1 MSRAYVP
8 RINNGGNFC
17 GHNPKAPRLTLA
29 KPASERRPLVLRRLD
44 ERITDYYAR
53 PATIPTLAHQHSRRH
68 RSESREGCLLIL
80 LSLLK
85 LMDLASLRVGV
96 PTPEGFV
103 ALPITLLADHA
114 GISLRRAERAIAKL
128 KTAGLLTITQV
139 AERQADGSILGVPA
153 IKAVSKHLFG
163 CFGLADMLKHERE
176 KAAKRVRKSER
187 KNQNLTS
194 RAKARAGLF
203 LEQIRGALPTRQK
216 ADPERARAIQLR
228 ELELRQAHPDW
239 PLADIQRKARQSAF

>member
-1 MSRAYVP
+1 MTRAYVP

-17 GHNPKAPRLTLA
+17 GHKPKEPRLTIA
-29 KPASERRPLVLRRLD
+29 TPASERVPLVLRKLADRAK
-44 ERITDYYAR
+44 DYYWR
-53 PATIPTLAHQHSRRH
+53 PATLPTLAHQRSRRH
-68 RSESREGCLLIL
+68 RSESRESCLLIIL
-80 LSLLK
+80 ALLK
-85 LMDLASLRVGV
+85 FTDLASLRVGI
-96 PTPEGFV
+96 PTPEGFS
-103 ALPITLLADHA
+103 ALPITLLAKHA

-128 KTAGLLTITQV
+128 KTAGLLTVSPV
-139 AERQADGSILGVPA
+139 AERQADGSIIGVAA
-153 IKAVSKHLFG
+153 IKAVSKYLWG
-163 CFGLADMLKHERE
+163 CFGLADMLKHERI

-194 RAKARAGLF
+194 RAAARAGLF

-216 ADPERARAIQLR
+216 TDPERARAIQLR